1 MNSSQL
7 ATSRSEVDSLTPTP
21 ITLLGVLAQ
30 LGDQRRKVGVAADD
44 DEGVD
49 VRLGVAQVE
58 RVDDQP
64 DVGRVLARLAHVRD
78 FDQLEV
84 RLMHRRP

>member
-1 MNSSQL
+1 MLHADADHVL
-7 ATSRSEVDSLTPTP
+7 A
-21 ITLLGVLAQ
+21 VLAQ
-30 LGDQRRKVGVAADD
+30 LGHQRREVGVAGDD

-58 RVDDQP
+58 RVDHQA

-78 FDQLEV
+78 FDQLER
-84 RLMHRRP
+84 RLMHRRLEAL